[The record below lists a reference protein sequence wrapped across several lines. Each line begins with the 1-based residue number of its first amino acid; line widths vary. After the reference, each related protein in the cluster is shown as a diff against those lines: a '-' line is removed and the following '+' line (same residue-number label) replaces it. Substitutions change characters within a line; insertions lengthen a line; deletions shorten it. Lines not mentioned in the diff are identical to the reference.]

1 MGCNCKANRSIAYI
15 RKSFGEGNGENKEKS
30 SPIIFYDILR
40 AAVIYAVL
48 ILTVPF
54 VFIWVLIQLISG
66 KKQLM
71 APSKFI
77 KIFKK

>member
-1 MGCNCKANRSIAYI
+1 MGCNCKANRNIAYI
-15 RKSFGEGNGENKEKS
+15 KKTFSVGNGEKDENS
-30 SPIIFYDILR
+30 SPIIFYDVLR
-40 AAVIYAVL
+40 AAVIYLVL
-48 ILTVPF
+48 ILTIPF
-54 VFIWVLIQLISG
+54 VFVWVLIQLISG